1 MLKWLKRIKELY
13 NLESLVTRLLV
24 KDPEFL
30 QRTASYRELIAD
42 FRRKLSEQSV
52 RESHLLERHL
62 SRGRLPVRERI
73 DRLLDVGTPFLEW
86 SVFAAYG
93 KYHGQFPNAGI
104 VTGVGYI
111 HGREVVVIANDS
123 LVKGGTYVAE
133 TIKKHLRAQEI
144 AMQNNLPCIYLVDS
158 GGIFLR
164 EQSKVFADRDD
175 FGRIFFNMARMS
187 AQGIPQIAIVMGS
200 CTAGGAYIPAMS
212 DETVIIREQG
222 TIFLGGPPLVQ
233 AATGEKISAE
243 ELGGGEVHTSVSGVA
258 DHLARDEEHALQ
270 LGRSIVAT
278 LPKPEKQV
286 LNTEVPADPLYPIE
300 ELYGILGQSPREAV
314 DAYEVIARLVD
325 RSEWHEFK
333 KKYAQT
339 LLTGFAHI
347 MGYPVGI
354 IANNGIL
361 YSESALK
368 ATHFI
373 ELCNFRKI
381 PLLFLQNV
389 SGFMVGKKYEHG
401 GIARDGAK
409 MVHAVANAVV
419 PRFTLVY
426 GGSYG
431 AGNYA
436 MSGRAFDPN
445 FMFMYPNARVAVMG
459 GEQAATVLAVVKQ
472 EQLQK
477 EGKEL
482 TNQEMNNL
490 KEPVLKKYELESSAY
505 FASSEL
511 WDDGI
516 IDPADTRKVLAMA
529 IETSLNKT
537 IPEPRAGIYRM

>member
-1 MLKWLKRIKELY
+1 VLKWLKRIKELY